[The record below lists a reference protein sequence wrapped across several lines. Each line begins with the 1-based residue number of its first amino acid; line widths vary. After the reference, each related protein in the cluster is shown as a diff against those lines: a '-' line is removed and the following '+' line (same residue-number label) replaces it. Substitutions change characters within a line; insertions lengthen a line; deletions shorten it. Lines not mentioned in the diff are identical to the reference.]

1 MSVEKFIFE
10 DYINKQYTVKP
21 NQLTLKNNHV
31 RNGRLRV
38 NTLKISVKDDAVIFY
53 LNTGHDRTTGE
64 KYYSIFVC
72 DKGNIEKLKEFIGKL
87 E

>member
-1 MSVEKFIFE
+1 MFE
-10 DYINKQYTVKP
+10 DIGLKSLT
-21 NQLTLKNNHV
+21 NQLTLKNNYV

-72 DKGNIEKLKEFIGKL
+72 DKGNNLKLLKEFISRL